1 MKKDAVI
8 MNSIP
13 GYIDQSN
20 GTSNIFVDHN
30 RLYENKKIIPE
41 ILFISSFPPRECGI
55 ATYTQDLINAL
66 TKQFKKSFTC
76 KICALESEIEKHN
89 YTPEIRYILNTDSQ
103 NSFIKTAFFINKN
116 ENIKLLVMQHEF
128 GFYSKKENEF
138 KEFFQSISKP
148 IVFVFHTVLPNPNEE
163 LKMKVKEMGSIASS
177 IIVMTSN
184 AARILEN
191 DYDIPTYK
199 ITVIPHGTH
208 LVKPLDRNRLKQQYD
223 LTNRK
228 VLSTFGLLGS
238 SKNIETTLQALPSVI
253 EKYPD
258 ILFLI
263 LGKTHPTI
271 VKQDGEKYRK
281 MLEVKVSQL
290 NIHKHV
296 RFVNEY
302 LPLHSLLEYL
312 RLSDIYLFT
321 SNDSNQAVSGTFS
334 YAVSSGCPVISTP
347 IPHAK
352 EVLSNKNGIIIDFED
367 DLQLSKAIIHLLD
380 NEELRAE
387 ISSNSFHKMAS
398 TAWQNSAIAHA
409 KDFEKY
415 TNNTIQ
421 LEYTIP
427 PINLNHIKNM
437 TTNFGM
443 IQFSKIA
450 QPDKLSGYTL
460 DDNARALIA
469 ICQHFEIYEDES
481 DLILIETY
489 LEFIKYC
496 IHPEGRFLNYISEVN
511 EFTSQNSIENLED
524 SNGRAIWAIGY
535 ASSLK
540 KILPK
545 YLTDEC
551 EFLLKNSLPHLN
563 KIHSTR
569 AMAFIIKGLY
579 YNNKKKNVPLIQTF
593 ANRLLQMYKHERTD
607 QWHWF
612 EEYLTYGNSLIP
624 EAMLCAYLTT
634 NTEAYLTIAKESFDF
649 LLSKI
654 FIDGKIKVVSNKGW
668 LKKDEIKKSI
678 NGGEQPIDVAY
689 TIMALEKFYFIF
701 NNDDYKRKAVIAFN
715 WFLGENHLNQIVYNP
730 ITGGCYD
737 GVEELNVNLNQGAE
751 STISYLMARL
761 SIERIHSENN
771 STLIYN
777 NKKSSTNEM
786 RIIPY
791 NSDMNELIPAS
802 IRVVHIEEHT
812 I

>member
-1 MKKDAVI
+1 MRNEVVLMSSLNGFKYSDK
-8 MNSIP
+8 
-13 GYIDQSN
+13 GKSN
-20 GTSNIFVDHN
+20 LSVD
-30 RLYENKKIIPE
+30 RYSLFENEVIIPE
-41 ILFISSFPPRECGI
+41 VLFISSFPPRECGI
-55 ATYTQDLINAL
+55 ATYTQDLVSAL
-66 TKQFKKSFTC
+66 TNQFENSFTC
-76 KICALESEIEKHN
+76 RICALESETEKHN
-89 YTPEIRYILNTDSQ
+89 YNPDIKYILNTDSR

-128 GFYSKKENEF
+128 GFYSKKESEF

-163 LKMKVKEMGSIASS
+163 FKMKVMEMGLIASS

-184 AARILEN
+184 SARILEN
-191 DYDIPTYK
+191 DYGIPTYK

-208 LVKPLDRNRLKQQYD
+208 LVKPLDRKKLKHQYD

-228 VLSTFGLLGS
+228 VLSTFGLLSS
-238 SKNIETTLQALPSVI
+238 SKNIETTLQSLPSVI

-271 VKQDGEKYRK
+271 VKQDGEKYRE
-281 MLEVKVSQL
+281 MLEEKVSQL

-321 SNDSNQAVSGTFS
+321 SNDPNQAVSGTFS

-380 NEELRAE
+380 NEVLRAK

-409 KDFEKY
+409 KVFERF
-415 TNNTIQ
+415 THNTIQ
-421 LEYTIP
+421 LDYKVP
-427 PINLNHIKNM
+427 SINLNHIKNM
-437 TTNFGM
+437 TTSFGM

-469 ICQHFEIYEDES
+469 MCQHFEMYEDIN

-489 LEFIKYC
+489 FKFIKYC
-496 IHPEGRFLNYISEVN
+496 IHPDGKFLNYINEVN
-511 EFTSQNSIENLED
+511 EFTSQNRIENLED
-524 SNGRAIWAIGY
+524 SNGRAIWALGY

-540 KILPK
+540 NILPK
-545 YLTDEC
+545 YLTNEC
-551 EFLLKNSLPHLN
+551 ELLLESALPHLS
-563 KIHSTR
+563 KINSTR

-579 YNNKKKNVPLIQTF
+579 YNNNKKNVQLIQTL
-593 ANRLLQMYKHERTD
+593 ANRLLQMYKHEKTD
-607 QWHWF
+607 QWHWY
-612 EEYLTYGNSLIP
+612 EDYLTYGNSLMP

-634 NTEAYLTIAKESFDF
+634 NKEAYMTIAKESFEF

-654 FIDGKIKVVSNKGW
+654 FIDGRIKVVSNRGW
-668 LKKDEIKKSI
+668 LKKGKIKKSI

-689 TIMALEKFYFIF
+689 TIMALEKFYFAF
-701 NNDDYKRKAVIAFN
+701 NNDDYKKKAIIAFN

-761 SIERIHSENN
+761 SIERIHTENS

-777 NKKSSTNEM
+777 KSSINDM
-786 RIIPY
+786 QIIRY
-791 NSDMNELIPAS
+791 DSNINELIPVS
-802 IRVVHIEEHT
+802 IRVYHIEERT